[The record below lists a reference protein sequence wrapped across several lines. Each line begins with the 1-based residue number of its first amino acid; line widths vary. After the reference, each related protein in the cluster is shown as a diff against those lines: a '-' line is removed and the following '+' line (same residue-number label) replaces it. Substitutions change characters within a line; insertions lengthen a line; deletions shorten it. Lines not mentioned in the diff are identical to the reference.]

1 MIIVIFAYFFLAIVA
16 VGDKY
21 LLTGSLNPKTYTF
34 YAGAFGAIVFLLIP
48 FVNFYIPSP
57 AIILVS
63 FLAGAVFVLATFIFY
78 SALEDF
84 EVSRVVPA
92 VGGLMPIFT
101 LVLVFLLFE
110 DANLLKISDFLAL
123 ALLILGTF
131 LITKGVPAKISL
143 KSFLM
148 AGVSAF
154 LFSAYFVLSKYLY
167 NLLPFWSAIIL
178 IRFGAFVSAMFF
190 IFAADVRAE
199 IFGKRPSSM
208 NIRTAALFG
217 ANQTLAA
224 TGVIL
229 QNFSIAVAG
238 TSYLA
243 IINATEGIRYVFVF
257 IFSIIISL
265 KFPNILKEEMSRKI
279 IIQKLIAIFLIVG
292 GLGALAL

>member
-224 TGVIL
+224 AGVIL

>member
-110 DANLLKISDFLAL
+110 DANLLKVSDFLAF
-123 ALLILGTF
+123 ALLVLGTF

-224 TGVIL
+224 AGVIL